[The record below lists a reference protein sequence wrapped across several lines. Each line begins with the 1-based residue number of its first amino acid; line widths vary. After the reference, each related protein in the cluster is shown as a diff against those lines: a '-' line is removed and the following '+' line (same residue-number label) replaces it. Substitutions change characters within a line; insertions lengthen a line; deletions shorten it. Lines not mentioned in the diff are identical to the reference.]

1 MKPGWNRTAL
11 SAIATIV
18 GRGIAPMYS
27 ESGDFIVINQRC
39 IRGGRVKLENAR
51 THDSSLRAVKE
62 LKQLVPGD
70 ILVNSTGVGTLGRT
84 APWRG
89 ADNLKVTVD
98 SHVTIVRPRRS
109 VHPRWLAYALSIAEP
124 LIESLGRGST
134 GQTELA
140 ANSLAEMQLLYPP
153 LLTQKHIA
161 NILGT
166 LDDKIDSNSRI
177 ETLIPALI
185 DAIVEREIIDS
196 ETSKEPVSS
205 LAKFVNGGAYTK
217 GASGTGRMV
226 IRIADLNSGPGAST
240 VYNNIEVP
248 IDRTANP
255 GDLLMSWSGSLGV
268 YVWNRPQ
275 AIVNQ
280 HIFKVI
286 PNHYPAWFVHNR
298 LNAVLAEFRAIA
310 ADKATTMGHIQRK
323 HLDETS
329 VEIPSKELER
339 MDSLCAPLWES
350 YIRAQRETLQLCALR
365 DTLLPELMSGRMRVD
380 EAGRLVA
387 GVLGEEPMEDA
398 QSH

>member
-1 MKPGWNRTAL
+1 
-11 SAIATIV
+11 
-18 GRGIAPMYS
+18 
-27 ESGDFIVINQRC
+27 
-39 IRGGRVKLENAR
+39 
-51 THDSSLRAVKE
+51 
-62 LKQLVPGD
+62 
-70 ILVNSTGVGTLGRT
+70 
-84 APWRG
+84 
-89 ADNLKVTVD
+89 
-98 SHVTIVRPRRS
+98 
-109 VHPRWLAYALSIAEP
+109 
-124 LIESLGRGST
+124 
-134 GQTELA
+134 
-140 ANSLAEMQLLYPP
+140 MQLLYPP

-161 NILGT
+161 NILGA

-205 LAKFVNGGAYTK
+205 LAKFINGGAYTK